1 MQYSMKTSE
10 DIIEVHKNIHNL
22 FITIMLI
29 YIIKYIHTF
38 PFIRIKGSM
47 VEAKG
52 STN

>member
-1 MQYSMKTSE
+1 MKYSMKTRE

-38 PFIRIKGSM
+38 PFIRIEGSM
-47 VEAKG
+47 EEAKG
-52 STN
+52 PAN